1 MASIVGRAKE
11 ISDLNHYLKSGKAEF
26 IALYGRRRVG
36 KTYLI
41 TSFFKNS
48 FAFDTTGILEGNKT
62 DEMDAFYTS
71 LQNYG
76 YEGPYPEKWMEAF
89 NILRSLLEPKIKRG
103 RVVVFIDE
111 FPCFDTPRSG
121 FVKALDYFWNSWA
134 SRQSNF
140 FLIVC
145 GSATSWMVKNLVD
158 SRGGLHNRVTH
169 EMHLHPFNLKE
180 TELYLKSMHIDWDR
194 MSILRTYMILGG
206 IPYYLNMLRKDESP
220 VKNID
225 RLFFGN
231 QAELKGEYG
240 RLYKS
245 LFKSPERYISV
256 IRALAKNKKG
266 LSRKE
271 IIGLTG
277 LAENGHLSDILDD
290 LVNCDFIRYYNVTG
304 KESNGGY
311 YQLVDYYTHFYLDY
325 GARKVKDSEYWTH
338 MLNTPAQNTWYG
350 LAFERVCM
358 DHVPQI
364 LHSIGI
370 DRIQTDYYSWRSEA
384 TTPKSQID
392 LIIDRA
398 DGIITICEMK
408 YSADTYQ
415 MTQTEAGK
423 IATRLQ
429 NYISENSPKKGV
441 QTALVT
447 TVGLKPGKNADAVQN
462 VIVLGDLFK

>member
-1 MASIVGRAKE
+1 M
-11 ISDLNHYLKSGKAEF
+11 
-26 IALYGRRRVG
+26 
-36 KTYLI
+36 
-41 TSFFKNS
+41 
-48 FAFDTTGILEGNKT
+48 
-62 DEMDAFYTS
+62 
-71 LQNYG
+71 Q
-76 YEGPYPEKWMEAF
+76 
-89 NILRSLLEPKIKRG
+89 
-103 RVVVFIDE
+103 
-111 FPCFDTPRSG
+111 
-121 FVKALDYFWNSWA
+121 
-134 SRQSNF
+134 
-140 FLIVC
+140 
-145 GSATSWMVKNLVD
+145 
-158 SRGGLHNRVTH
+158 
-169 EMHLHPFNLKE
+169 
-180 TELYLKSMHIDWDR
+180 
-194 MSILRTYMILGG
+194 
-206 IPYYLNMLRKDESP
+206 YYKD
-220 VKNID
+220 
-225 RLFFGN
+225 
-231 QAELKGEYG
+231 
-240 RLYKS
+240 
-245 LFKSPERYISV
+245 
-256 IRALAKNKKG
+256 
-266 LSRKE
+266 
-271 IIGLTG
+271 
-277 LAENGHLSDILDD
+277 
-290 LVNCDFIRYYNVTG
+290 
-304 KESNGGY
+304 
-311 YQLVDYYTHFYLDY
+311 QLVDYYTHFYLDY

-462 VIVLGDLFK
+462 VIVLSDLFK